1 MEMEVRRA
9 EQLPY
14 EVILEVTK
22 NLSNKQRHQILFCL
36 CRSFRNISLNTRA
49 SRFIHT
55 RKVLTMLDSCLYV
68 INKEETEPERL
79 KPYEVSQADLS
90 NISNILK
97 FKNAILRIKDEK
109 SLQKIHELNF
119 ISDFAEINFENEF
132 SGENEDTVLDLQ
144 RIFAASVS
152 ISVEDSKLKRLKIL
166 LSSDT
171 YILCLDD
178 SINIGSSKIPVSIVS
193 RIRRLF
199 RLSIDTTCYNIEDL
213 QNVSEIDQ
221 LWLTC
226 SEPNEYS
233 NDIIRKFISAVKIEK
248 LQLSFDN
255 HHGGILN
262 LYNTKHLSMKVVRSL
277 STKFTLNFETE
288 TLELLS
294 LKTFFEELYDMD
306 LTILGVKKVKNLTLN
321 VLIYRKDLESKIQVR
336 LNLQDGLEIEKATF
350 NFFTRQGFSVS
361 SDLEIY
367 VNYKNKFTINQVFFL
382 HPEIGD
388 GKGFN
393 VTNITPT
400 QLKITEK

>member
-1 MEMEVRRA
+1 
-9 EQLPY
+9 
-14 EVILEVTK
+14 
-22 NLSNKQRHQILFCL
+22 
-36 CRSFRNISLNTRA
+36 
-49 SRFIHT
+49 
-55 RKVLTMLDSCLYV
+55 MLDSCLYV
-68 INKEETEPERL
+68 TNREETEPERL
-79 KPYEVSQADLS
+79 KTHEVSQVDLS
-90 NISNILK
+90 SITNILK
-97 FKNAILRIKDEK
+97 LDKAILIIKDKK

-119 ISDFAEINFENEF
+119 ISDFAEINFENGF
-132 SGENEDTVLDLQ
+132 SEQNEDTVLDLQ

-152 ISVEDSKLKRLKIL
+152 ISIEDSTLKRLKIL
-166 LSSDT
+166 LSPDT
-171 YILCLDD
+171 YTLYLGD
-178 SINIGSSKIPVSIVS
+178 STIKGTSKIPVGVVS

-199 RLSIDTTCYNIEDL
+199 RLSVDTTCYNIEDL

-221 LWLTC
+221 LWLKC
-226 SEPNEYS
+226 SEPNEHS
-233 NDIIRKFISAVKIEK
+233 NDIIRKFITAVKFEK
-248 LQLSFDN
+248 LQLRFAD

-262 LYNTKHLSMKVVRSL
+262 LYNIKHLSMRVVYSS

-294 LKTFFEELYDMD
+294 LETFFRELYDMD
-306 LTILGVKKVKNLTLN
+306 LTISGVKKIKNLTLN

-350 NFFTRQGFSVS
+350 NFFTSQGFSVS

>member
-1 MEMEVRRA
+1 M
-9 EQLPY
+9 
-14 EVILEVTK
+14 
-22 NLSNKQRHQILFCL
+22 S
-36 CRSFRNISLNTRA
+36 
-49 SRFIHT
+49 
-55 RKVLTMLDSCLYV
+55 DSCLYV
-68 INKEETEPERL
+68 TNKEESEPERL
-79 KPYEVSQADLS
+79 KPHEVSQVDLS

-97 FKNAILRIKDEK
+97 FEKAILRIKDEK
-109 SLQKIHELNF
+109 SLQKIHELSF
-119 ISDFAEINFENEF
+119 ISDFAEINFENGF

-178 SINIGSSKIPVSIVS
+178 SINIGSSKIPVSVVS

-233 NDIIRKFISAVKIEK
+233 NDIIRKFISAVKIEE
-248 LQLSFDN
+248 LQLRFAD

-262 LYNTKHLSMKVVRSL
+262 LYNTKHLSMKVVHPS

-306 LTILGVKKVKNLTLN
+306 LTILGVKKIKNLMLN